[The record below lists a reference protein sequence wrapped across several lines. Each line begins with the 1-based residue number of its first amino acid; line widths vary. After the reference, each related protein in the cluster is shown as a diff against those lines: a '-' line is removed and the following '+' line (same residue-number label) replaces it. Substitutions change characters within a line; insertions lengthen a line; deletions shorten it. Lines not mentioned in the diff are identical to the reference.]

1 MHGEQESLMD
11 LSGLLY
17 AGCIACICL
26 VYPSHRSGK
35 GLLYTLP
42 DVGIT
47 GVRTRGDRRNGTVA
61 WRDVGKRNVVR
72 TTPAARSCSGLAVT
86 DVRQLKP
93 SQLPRAYDARDI
105 KGARP
110 MEPTGTVAVD
120 YYIWHV
126 SEF

>member
-1 MHGEQESLMD
+1 MSTQTVVNTVHGEQESLMD

-47 GVRTRGDRRNGTVA
+47 GVRTRGGTVGTEQLLGETLERETSYVRRPRPA
-61 WRDVGKRNVVR
+61 VV
-72 TTPAARSCSGLAVT
+72 PGW
-86 DVRQLKP
+86 P
-93 SQLPRAYDARDI
+93 SWTSD
-105 KGARP
+105 
-110 MEPTGTVAVD
+110 
-120 YYIWHV
+120 
-126 SEF
+126 S